1 MKRAQL
7 MIAVISMT
15 LLGCPSV
22 HTMRGAEVLPSGTS
36 EVVTHVGMNGILIAA
51 SAEAEGESDSTAG
64 QGVLPWAAFSYR
76 AGLGNN
82 MDFQVKTDL
91 GLFPELGLAYQFV
104 GAPGSGQPAV
114 SAYLGAKY
122 FSAGAGDELGSVLYA
137 PLTLLAD
144 LPLGENK
151 VTVKGG
157 FMLIS
162 ASGGGSSTA
171 SSYPLLGV
179 SGRVKLGGM
188 TLMPEINYMHAGS
201 ESAASDDGSASV
213 SVGGG
218 LIAYGLGFSF

>member
-91 GLFPELGLAYQFV
+91 GLFPE
-104 GAPGSGQPAV
+104 PGSPISSSVRRAAV
-114 SAYLGAKY
+114 SPR
-122 FSAGAGDELGSVLYA
+122 S
-137 PLTLLAD
+137 PLTWVLSILAQAQATAR
-144 LPLGENK
+144 GAS
-151 VTVKGG
+151 
-157 FMLIS
+157 FIS
-162 ASGGGSSTA
+162 ADPARRSAAGREQGDGQGRLYVDQRIGRGFIDRKQLPA
-171 SSYPLLGV
+171 
-179 SGRVKLGGM
+179 SGRQRARQARRHDA
-188 TLMPEINYMHAGS
+188 HA
-201 ESAASDDGSASV
+201 
-213 SVGGG
+213 
-218 LIAYGLGFSF
+218 

>member
-22 HTMRGAEVLPSGTS
+22 HTMRGAEVLPSETS

-122 FSAGAGDELGSVLYA
+122 FSAGAGG
-137 PLTLLAD
+137 
-144 LPLGENK
+144 LGERPLCSADPARRSAAGREQGDGQGRLY
-151 VTVKGG
+151 VDQRIGRG
-157 FMLIS
+157 FIDRKRLP
-162 ASGGGSSTA
+162 ASGCQRA
-171 SSYPLLGV
+171 
-179 SGRVKLGGM
+179 RQARRHDA
-188 TLMPEINYMHAGS
+188 HA
-201 ESAASDDGSASV
+201 
-213 SVGGG
+213 
-218 LIAYGLGFSF
+218 